1 MKLLLVTAGSR
12 GDVEPFA
19 ALARRAAAAGHDV
32 RLAVPD
38 NSGVD
43 LAGLDVRSLE
53 ADFSAMIESQG
64 VSPLAAMRNLR
75 EVVRPVMRG
84 VIVNAAHAALEFR
97 PDVIAWHP
105 KVLSAPVVADAL
117 GIPHVLVEMVPAVT
131 PTREFPAAGTVAR
144 DLGPL
149 NRLSYR
155 AGAAAAGMFRREIDE
170 AADVMGVG
178 RPHPASAPAATML
191 PISPVI
197 LPRPAD
203 WPETVSLTG
212 PWRASAR
219 STAEADAAEAA
230 PATADST
237 TTDAA
242 GPAHGASDPVAT
254 DAASA
259 APTGAILDPALAA
272 FLDGGPFA
280 YAGFGSMAAGD
291 PVARGR
297 ALVAAA
303 RARSIRLL
311 VATGLGG
318 IAVPDDLRGDDV
330 FVTRAVDHAAVLP
343 RAIAAVHHGGIG
355 TVQAATAAGTVSIIV
370 PFIADQPFWGATL
383 HRNGLAP
390 APIPQRRLSAERL
403 GEALAAAPAFQPA
416 VDAAASRMAEED
428 GSGEALVV
436 LERLATLPRAAT
448 LRHP

>member
-19 ALARRAAAAGHDV
+19 ALARRAAASGHEV

-38 NSGVD
+38 DSGVD

-105 KVLSAPVVADAL
+105 KVLSAPLVADAL
-117 GIPHVLVEMVPAVT
+117 GIPHVLVELVPAMT
-131 PTREFPAAGTVAR
+131 PTREFPAAGTVTR
-144 DLGPL
+144 DLGAL
-149 NRLSYR
+149 NRLTYR
-155 AGAAAAGMFRREIDE
+155 AGAAAAGMFRREVDE

-178 RPHPASAPAATML
+178 RPHHASAPAATLL
-191 PISPVI
+191 PISPA
-197 LPRPAD
+197 LLSRPAD
-203 WPETVSLTG
+203 WPDSVSLTG
-212 PWRASAR
+212 PWRAPAQSAGVKGG
-219 STAEADAAEAA
+219 AGGA
-230 PATADST
+230 PAPPDS

-242 GPAHGASDPVAT
+242 APASDVRT
-254 DAASA
+254 
-259 APTGAILDPALAA
+259 LDPALAD

-303 RARSIRLL
+303 RARGLRLL

-330 FVTRAVDHAAVLP
+330 FVRRSVDHSVVLP
-343 RAIAAVHHGGIG
+343 RATAAVHHGGIG
-355 TVQAATAAGTVSIIV
+355 TVQAATASGTVSIVV
-370 PFIADQPFWGATL
+370 PFIADQPFWGAML
-383 HRNGLAP
+383 QRHGLAP
-390 APIPQRRLSAERL
+390 APIPRKRLTADRL
-403 GEALAAAPAFQPA
+403 ADALAAAPRFQSA
-416 VDAAASRMAEED
+416 VDAAAARMAGED
-428 GSGEALVV
+428 GAGEALGV
-436 LERLATLPRAAT
+436 LVRLAARPRKAA